1 MTQLIRRFAGA
12 FQLLFVVAIVGGAI
26 MFAFVLDSD
35 NRVSYPAAA
44 QPSLSVSVI
53 TPDETVYRHVVN
65 LNGVVAARTTTDII
79 PQVSG
84 RVTKVS
90 PQFRPG
96 ARIAK
101 GSLLFSIE
109 PADYELAVQRT
120 LAEIQA
126 ARSELALLEA
136 QATVEKE
143 IWKTQVT
150 DREIPDLIAR
160 VPQIAAANARISSA
174 EAARDA
180 AELALSRTVIRS
192 PFDARVLE
200 TRLDVGQVVST
211 AAMVGSIFSVDSLE
225 IAAPISLQE
234 LVLIGDAVGQSASIA
249 MESSGDSDLSGEI
262 VRQAAA
268 LNEQTRLGTL
278 YIATSESESL
288 TLGEFVS
295 VEILGTNTPRTYRLP
310 SSTLTSR
317 DQVWVVS
324 NGVLESRRV
333 EVLGNEAD
341 VAIVSV
347 FDIAEGIV
355 AIPPAGVS
363 AGLAVTFESKQG
375 LAYTG
380 SGTDGGE

>member
-136 QATVEKE
+136 QATAEKE